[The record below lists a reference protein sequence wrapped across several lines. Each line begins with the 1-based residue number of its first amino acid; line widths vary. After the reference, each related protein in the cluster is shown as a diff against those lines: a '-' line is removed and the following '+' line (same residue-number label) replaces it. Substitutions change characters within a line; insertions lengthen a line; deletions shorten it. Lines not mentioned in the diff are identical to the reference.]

1 MILGGFSVE
10 KIVIEKKQPRVF
22 RILMLSFLLM
32 ILSITLW
39 IMGLKERKALL
50 SVIGLL
56 QSILFSISFFI
67 YLTRILQKKPLI
79 TITFD
84 GIIDSSSDNSVGY
97 IPFGDIDKFLII
109 NKPNLKVIGIVPK
122 NEEVFI
128 CKLSPIKQEIART
141 NVAKQMPPLSLY
153 LDNAKDMSLE
163 DIYTLLKK
171 RLKDYSCLYD

>member
-1 MILGGFSVE
+1 ME
-10 KIVIEKKQPRVF
+10 KIVIEKRQTKVF

-32 ILSITLW
+32 TISITLW
-39 IMGLKERKALL
+39 IIGLKERKALL
-50 SVIGLL
+50 SMIGLL
-56 QSILFSISFFI
+56 QSVIFSISFLI
-67 YLTRILQKKPLI
+67 YLTKILQKKPLI

-84 GIIDSSSDNSVGY
+84 GIIDSTSDNSVGY
-97 IPFGDIDKFLII
+97 IPFGDIENFLIV
-109 NKPNLKVIGIVPK
+109 NKPNVKVIGIVPK
-122 NEEVFI
+122 NEEIFI
-128 CKLSPIKQEIART
+128 RKLSPIKQEIART